1 MASDPHHTRTSS
13 GALPMSLRQLFDKS
27 YAGMVSRDWAN
38 NYVGIPFRDNGCG
51 FDGCNCWGLVKIVLW
66 NECGI
71 LVPEYG
77 EISAEDLMR
86 AARQI
91 KQDSNARPWIRV
103 QEPRE
108 FDVVLMT
115 AKEGGHRICGHA
127 GIMTSATRVLHVWK
141 ETAAVN
147 MGISHA
153 RVRETIVGF
162 YRHEALSP

>member
-1 MASDPHHTRTSS
+1 M
-13 GALPMSLRQLFDKS
+13 K
-27 YAGMVSRDWAN
+27 RDWAN
-38 NYVGIPFRDNGCG
+38 DYVGIPFRDNGHSH
-51 FDGCNCWGLVKIVLW
+51 DGCNCWGLVKLVLW
-66 NECGI
+66 YERGI

-77 EISAEDLMR
+77 EISAADLMR

-91 KQDSNARPWIRV
+91 KQDSNARPWIKV
-103 QEPRE
+103 TQPES

-127 GIMTSATRVLHVWK
+127 GIMTSTTRVLHVWK

-147 MGISHA
+147 MDIAHA

-162 YRHEALSP
+162 YRHEALTDLVTL